1 MLSTLNLKCHQK
13 CILDNDVILEDD
25 VISNIDDVIIVVVV
39 CIEGKGM
46 SEIVF
51 HVIVHVCQWTIS
63 LWLYSILK
71 DR

>member
-51 HVIVHVCQWTIS
+51 HVI
-63 LWLYSILK
+63 
-71 DR
+71 